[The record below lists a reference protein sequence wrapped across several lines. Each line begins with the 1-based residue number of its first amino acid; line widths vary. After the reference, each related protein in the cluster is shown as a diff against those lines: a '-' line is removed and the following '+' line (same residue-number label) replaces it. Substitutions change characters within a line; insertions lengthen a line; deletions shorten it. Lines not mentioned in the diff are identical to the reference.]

1 MMDFRAARQ
10 IMVDGQVRP
19 SDVHDLRLIG
29 AMLDIPR
36 EAFVAKDLAALAYA
50 DCDLPLDGALGA
62 PGSAS
67 RWLIKPMVLA
77 RLLNA
82 LGLGPEHRL
91 LVVGAGTGYSA
102 AVASR
107 LAGAVIALEED
118 AKLAERAR
126 GLLSEFG
133 FGAVAVVQG
142 PLTAGWPA
150 SGPYDAVVVDGGVEL
165 VPQALLRQ
173 LTETGR
179 LAAVV
184 VSGMLGKAMLC
195 EAEGGEASSWPLFDA
210 MAPVLPGFRKAPKF
224 VF

>member
-19 SDVHDLRLIG
+19 SDVHDLRLIA

-36 EAFVAKDLAALAYA
+36 EAFVPKDLAALAYA
-50 DCDLPLDGALGA
+50 DCDLPLDGAIGA

-67 RWLIKPMVLA
+67 RWLIKSMVLA
-77 RLLNA
+77 RLLDA
-82 LGLGPEHRL
+82 LNLRPELRL
-91 LVVGAGTGYSA
+91 LIVGAGSGYSA

-107 LAGAVIALEED
+107 LAGAVTAVEENQ
-118 AKLAERAR
+118 KLAERA
-126 GLLSEFG
+126 GTLLPELG
-133 FGAVAVVQG
+133 FGSVVVVEG
-142 PLTAGWPA
+142 PLTAGWGA
-150 SGPYDAVVVDGGVEL
+150 SSPYDAVLVDGGVEF

-173 LTETGR
+173 LADGGR

-184 VSGMLGKAMLC
+184 VSGMLGKAMLYQ
-195 EAEGGEASSWPLFDA
+195 AEGGQATNWPLFDA
-210 MAPVLPGFRKAPKF
+210 MAPPLPGFRKAPTF